1 MLPLLFTCVTPPE
14 TPIFAAFL
22 ALLTAAST
30 ATTTVPLISI
40 HGAQQSALA
49 VARCCLPAQLAVKML
64 DVANNLNDTNR
75 RKLAVVVVV
84 GDGGG
89 TLEESTN
96 NSIES
101 RDGHTLQLLKKL
113 LAQLSWQRQQHCK
126 HWLPFPLFHSSST
139 SRTSRNHWTLTW
151 RGWRG
156 KNKRKEKS

>member
-30 ATTTVPLISI
+30 TTTTVPLISI

-89 TLEESTN
+89 TL
-96 NSIES
+96 
-101 RDGHTLQLLKKL
+101 
-113 LAQLSWQRQQHCK
+113 
-126 HWLPFPLFHSSST
+126 
-139 SRTSRNHWTLTW
+139 
-151 RGWRG
+151 
-156 KNKRKEKS
+156 